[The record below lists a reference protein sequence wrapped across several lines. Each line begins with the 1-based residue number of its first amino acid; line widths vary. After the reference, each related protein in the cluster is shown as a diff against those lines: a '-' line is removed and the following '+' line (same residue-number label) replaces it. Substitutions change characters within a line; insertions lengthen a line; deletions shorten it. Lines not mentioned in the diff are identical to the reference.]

1 MNVWVRRLRWALLP
15 IAAGLLY
22 WLGPIVLRAM
32 PVFRVRRVEV
42 HGAAYLQAS
51 QVAQALALRPG
62 ANLFDPVGPLT
73 RRVVA
78 LDGVTRAEIHRR
90 LPGALV
96 IEITER
102 EPIALARAGGRLA
115 LVDRNGRVLPF
126 DPSRAP
132 SDFPI
137 AVADSA
143 VTVLLERLKEA
154 EPELYRQVITATR
167 ERSTVV
173 LETAGRRWLLRVGAS
188 VNDLQALALVQAEVE
203 RKALPVAEL
212 DARFEGRVLARGRRG

>member
-1 MNVWVRRLRWALLP
+1 MNLWVRRLRWALLP
-15 IAAGLLY
+15 IGAGLAY
-22 WLGPIVLRAM
+22 WLGPIALRAM

-42 HGAAYLQAS
+42 HGAAYLRAR

-62 ANLFDPVGPLT
+62 ANLFDPLGPLT
-73 RRVVA
+73 KRVLA
-78 LDGVTRAEIHRR
+78 MDGVTRAEIHRR

-96 IEITER
+96 VDVTER
-102 EPIALARAGGRLA
+102 EPIALARSGGRLI
-115 LVDRNGRVLPF
+115 LVDRAGRVLPF

-137 AVADSA
+137 AIADSA
-143 VTVLLERLKEA
+143 VTVVLDRLKEA
-154 EPELYRQVITATR
+154 EPDLYRQVITANR
-167 ERSTVV
+167 DRSTIV
-173 LETAGRRWLLRVGAS
+173 LETAARRWLLRVGAS

-203 RKALPVAEL
+203 RQALPVAEL

>member
-115 LVDRNGRVLPF
+115 LVDRTGRVLPF